1 MRVNCMIRQLMHHK
15 KRSSIEAGQ
24 RIILMLISLTPSL
37 FISRRQWQIPLKCQL
52 RFLPL
57 VAPSMISFINLIL
70 FFLLLWNDPGPPSP
84 QPPVT
89 STAMK
94 ATNLR
99 PVADPE
105 KQLQVTL
112 TSSLSP
118 SNSSVTTT
126 SLMSSLSSVTTPS
139 YFSSSSSS
147 STISSSHH
155 ISSSSIEVPPAL
167 TSKSFLLYNR
177 CSGGHI
183 RVKGDRIIAST
194 FASTRNKDL
203 FYDYGKKFVNF
214 SRKCYYFS
222 REGSVVISHEDSNWF
237 VLILWCPAVM
247 LIQSHN
253 LGSRQEPVIVV
264 SIRGKRSGVFLCFN
278 RRGKLV
284 TRVSHSCWFPCPSYP
299 ARYSLFTFVSH
310 SN

>member
-1 MRVNCMIRQLMHHK
+1 
-15 KRSSIEAGQ
+15 
-24 RIILMLISLTPSL
+24 
-37 FISRRQWQIPLKCQL
+37 
-52 RFLPL
+52 
-57 VAPSMISFINLIL
+57 MISFINLIL

-118 SNSSVTTT
+118 SNSPITTT
-126 SLMSSLSSVTTPS
+126 SLMSSLSSVTTTPS
-139 YFSSSSSS
+139 YFSSSPS
-147 STISSSHH
+147 STISSSSSSSHSHH
-155 ISSSSIEVPPAL
+155 ISSSSVEVPPVL

-214 SRKCYYFS
+214 SRECYCFS
-222 REGSVVISHEDSNWF
+222 RAF
-237 VLILWCPAVM
+237 
-247 LIQSHN
+247 
-253 LGSRQEPVIVV
+253 SRKVCCHFSQ
-264 SIRGKRSGVFLCFN
+264 RL
-278 RRGKLV
+278 
-284 TRVSHSCWFPCPSYP
+284 
-299 ARYSLFTFVSH
+299 
-310 SN
+310 